1 MIVQHRHQYFSMK
14 LVFQGTP
21 VNIEKA
27 GVGRS
32 LAILENIEPPRIVTA
47 HHSHVIGHDVE
58 NQSHVVFMESG
69 HKTVEVLDAS
79 DLWIQRAVIHD
90 VISVHASGTSL
101 QARRNVA
108 VTDAKRGKV
117 GNYLLGLIE
126 SKVAVELQAIG
137 GTWEFEFWLHDSR
150 NHSTDHAGRVPRFGA
165 SEFVSSLA

>member
-1 MIVQHRHQYFSMK
+1 MIVQHRYQHFSME

-27 GVGRS
+27 GIDRG
-32 LAILENIEPPRIVTA
+32 LAILQNIEPPRIVTA
-47 HHSHVIGHDVE
+47 HHSHVIGDDVE

-69 HKTVEVLDAS
+69 HKTVEILDAS
-79 DLWIQRAVIHD
+79 DFWIQRAVIHD
-90 VISVHASGTSL
+90 VVSMHASGTSL
-101 QARRNVA
+101 QERRNVA

-137 GTWEFEFWLHDSR
+137 GARKFEFWLHDSR
-150 NHSTDHAGRVPRFGA
+150 NHSTDHAGRVPRFRA
-165 SEFVSSLA
+165 SAFTSSLA